1 MEELRKL
8 RVRAKDL
15 FDNNEL
21 YVTFQKAIREREE
34 VISKMRNELSSLK
47 NSSFI
52 NKIQE
57 PKDHNQ

>member
-1 MEELRKL
+1 VEELKKL

-21 YVTFQKAIREREE
+21 YMTFQKAIREREE